1 MRCAGLEVWFDQ
13 NELRSGDAWDRMIRK
28 RINECAVFVP
38 IISASTEKREE
49 GYFRLEWK
57 LAIDRS
63 YMMADDK
70 AFLFPVVIDNT
81 KEYTARV
88 PERFRERQWTR
99 LLDQDQANEFA
110 AHLSGILLDGSQQ
123 ATPGAAPPAPAG
135 PGSAPLTGTSWED
148 GFWIAVLPFRRI
160 GSNPELQALSEGF
173 CEEILTGLSR
183 FSYLRVI
190 AHHSTNSLD
199 GTITN
204 VRDVGRALNA
214 RYVMQGSLR
223 QAGSR
228 LRISA
233 QVLDTQSG
241 AHIWA
246 ENYDR
251 TFDADTIFELLDELV
266 PRIVSTVADQNGI
279 LPRSINA
286 AVRTRPAEELSPY
299 EAVLSSFSY
308 LWRLTP
314 EECLAGQS
322 VLKQALE
329 QAPGYANAWAMLG
342 FLCGQ
347 AHAQQFDPKTDFLSK
362 ALSAARR
369 AVDTGPLNHMTHFSL
384 AQALYFEREYESFR
398 NSALRTVELNPMDG
412 NAIAFMGELL
422 SYSGDL
428 ERGMQ
433 LADAAKQ
440 LNPNHPGWYWISD
453 FYHAYTRKDYRG
465 ALSCAYRVELPE
477 HWGMQLMLAAAHGQL
492 GETKPAATALQRLEG
507 MRPGFAATARVNLE
521 RWFGPV
527 YTAHL
532 IEGLEKAG
540 FEEP

>member
-1 MRCAGLEVWFDQ
+1 MWFDQ
-13 NELRSGDAWDRMIRK
+13 NELRSGDAWDRLIRK
-28 RINECAVFVP
+28 RISECAVFVP
-38 IISASTEKREE
+38 MISASTQNREE

-57 LAIDRS
+57 LATDRS
-63 YMMADDK
+63 FMMADDK
-70 AFLFPVVIDNT
+70 AFLFPVVIDDT
-81 KEYTARV
+81 QEYSARV

-99 LLDQDQANEFA
+99 LLDQEQANDFA
-110 AHLSGILLDGSQQ
+110 AHLSGILLKGSQH
-123 ATPGAAPPAPAG
+123 ATQGAGSPGPKNTLRTTA
-135 PGSAPLTGTSWED
+135 SSED
-148 GFWIAVLPFRRI
+148 GFWIAVLPFRQI
-160 GSNPELQALSEGF
+160 GANPELQALAEGF

-190 AHHSTNSLD
+190 AHQSTASID
-199 GTITN
+199 GGASDI
-204 VRDVGRALNA
+204 RDIGRALNA

-251 TFDADTIFELLDELV
+251 TFDADAFFELLDELV
-266 PRIVSTVADQNGI
+266 PRIFSTVADQNGI
-279 LPRSINA
+279 LPRSISE
-286 AVRTRPAEELSPY
+286 AVRNRPAEELSPY
-299 EAVLSSFSY
+299 EAVLRSFCY

-314 EECLAGQS
+314 EECLAGQA

-329 QAPGYANAWAMLG
+329 QAPGYANAWAMLA

-347 AHAQQFDPKTDFLSK
+347 AHAQQFDPKVDFLTQ

-369 AVDTGPLNHMTHFSL
+369 AVDAGPSNHITHFSL

-398 NSALRTVELNPMDG
+398 NSALRAVELNPMDG

-428 ERGMQ
+428 ELGLQ

-440 LNPNHPGWYWISD
+440 LNPNHPGWYWITD

-465 ALSCAYRVELPE
+465 ALSCAFRIELPE
-477 HWGMQLMLAAAHGQL
+477 HWGTQLMLAAAHGQL
-492 GETKPAATALQRLEG
+492 GETKPAAIALKRLES
-507 MRPGFAATARVNLE
+507 MRPGFAKTIRVDLE
-521 RWFGPV
+521 RWFGAS

-540 FEEP
+540 FKEP